1 MTRTNARELA
11 VHLIYEINATGVS
24 ADEALSL
31 RFSKDYY
38 STLESENEL
47 YGEKPNE
54 KQLIYI
60 KEAVAGV
67 AGRREELE
75 GFIRKYA
82 IGWRVERISRLALAI
97 MELAIYEI
105 LYVED
110 VPTGAAVS
118 EAVELTRRYEDEDVV
133 SFVNGVL
140 GSFARENA
148 Q

>member
-11 VHLIYEINATGVS
+11 VHLIYELNATGVS
-24 ADEALSL
+24 PEEALSL

-47 YGEKPNE
+47 YGERPNE
-54 KQLIYI
+54 KQLTYI
-60 KEAVAGV
+60 RETVAGV

-75 GFIRKYA
+75 GFIRRYA
-82 IGWRVERISRLALAI
+82 IGWRIERISRLALAI

-110 VPTGAAVS
+110 VPTSAAIS